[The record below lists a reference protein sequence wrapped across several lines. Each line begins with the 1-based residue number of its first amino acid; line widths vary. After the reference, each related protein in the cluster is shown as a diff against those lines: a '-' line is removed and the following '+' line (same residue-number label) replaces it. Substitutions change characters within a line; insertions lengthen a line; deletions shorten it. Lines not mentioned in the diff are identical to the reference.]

1 MSSAIASSKVV
12 IDGSIIP
19 ATIVY
24 STTSGKI
31 IDVLPSVLSFDH
43 PLLTKYD
50 VHNYRDLSPYII
62 MPGLVDAHVHLNEPG
77 RTEWEGFAS
86 GTQSAASGGVTT
98 VIDMPL
104 NAIPPTTT
112 VKNLNIKLNS
122 AKGQIWVDTGFWGGL
137 VPDNLN
143 DLLPLI
149 NAGVRGFK
157 GFMMDSGVEEFPMI
171 TPSYIDEALQ
181 IVKGKSTMLMFHAE
195 MDSKND
201 SDDGGDKSN
210 SINSCCNDDHK
221 HPHYDGL
228 SEPQVNALTTS
239 PVLHSVEPIT
249 GKITKLINHHENEIA
264 STDEIT
270 PLELA
275 MKNQAILETVDPTA
289 YSSFLA
295 SRPDSFE
302 CTAIENIIKCLE
314 KQPTTKVHI
323 VHLATH
329 EALPMIKHAK
339 ETLKLP
345 LSVETCFHYLSLKA
359 EEIPNG
365 ATQFKCCPPIRSDKN
380 RRLLWNALKDEL
392 ITSVVSD
399 HSPCTPELKGLER
412 GDFFEAWGGI
422 SSVGFGL
429 PLLYTVGTEQFG
441 ISLTDIVQWCCI
453 NTAKQ
458 VGLSH
463 KKGCIAIGYDADFA
477 IFDSEMEY
485 SVANAKT
492 FFKNKL
498 SAFDGKRL
506 KGRVVETILRGNSI
520 YALGKGL
527 SEVPLGNL
535 LLEPRT
541 D

>member
-12 IDGSIIP
+12 IEGSVKP

-24 STTSGKI
+24 SKTSGKI
-31 IDVLPSVLSFDH
+31 IKVISGVLSLDD
-43 PLLTKYD
+43 PLLDQYD
-50 VHNYRDLSPYII
+50 IQNYRDMSPFVI

-104 NAIPPTTT
+104 NAIPPTTNI
-112 VKNLNIKLNS
+112 KNLNIKLNS
-122 AKGQIWVDTGFWGGL
+122 AKGQTWVDTGFWGGL

-143 DLLPLI
+143 DLVPLI

-171 TPSYIDEALQ
+171 TPDYIDKALQ
-181 IVKGKSTMLMFHAE
+181 EVKDQHTMLMFHAE
-195 MDSKND
+195 MDKTPKEEDNE
-201 SDDGGDKSN
+201 K
-210 SINSCCNDDHK
+210 IPCCENH
-221 HPHYDGL
+221 HYDGITD
-228 SEPQVNALTTS
+228 SQAEALATS
-239 PVLHSVEPIT
+239 PILNAVEPLT
-249 GKITKLINHHENEIA
+249 GKINHLINHNHDI
-264 STDEIT
+264 DEQLSLDVDLEKGDNT
-270 PLELA
+270 PLKIA
-275 MKNQAILETVDPTA
+275 MENKPILETVNPRA

-302 CTAIENIIKCLE
+302 CNAIYNIIKCLK

-339 ETLKLP
+339 EDLNLP
-345 LSVETCFHYLSLKA
+345 LTVETCFHYLSLRA
-359 EEIPNG
+359 EDIPDG
-365 ATQFKCCPPIRSDKN
+365 ATQFKCCPPIRDNNN
-380 RRLLWNALKDEL
+380 RQLLWNALKNKL

-429 PLLYTVGTEQFG
+429 PLLYTVGTKEFG
-441 ISLTDIVQWCCI
+441 IDITDIVEWCCV

-463 KKGCIAIGYDADFA
+463 KKGKIETGYDADFA
-477 IFDSEMEY
+477 IFNTEMEY
-485 SVANAKT
+485 TVANAKT

-498 SAFDGKRL
+498 TAFDGKSL

-520 YALGKGL
+520 YALGKGV
-527 SEVPLGNL
+527 SDVPLGQL